1 MGCPRGQRDNC
12 PPSLANGVGQFV
24 LRGCVSTPEG
34 AEELVLRLILTATP
48 AERDLLLILGDGDS
62 PEQVAQRL
70 GLTPSALAVRLNR
83 LRRRAATLDM

>member
-1 MGCPRGQRDNC
+1 M
-12 PPSLANGVGQFV
+12 
-24 LRGCVSTPEG
+24 STPEG

-48 AERDLLLILGDGDS
+48 AERDLLLLLGDGDS

-70 GLTPSALAVRLNR
+70 GLTPSALAVRLHR